1 MGSGCS
7 SCKSETVF
15 YPELDTEKTRTILT
29 TDGTIRVY
37 CRSKRNTKMD
47 KIRRNTT

>member
-1 MGSGCS
+1 MGAICT

-15 YPELDTEKTRTILT
+15 YPMLDTEKTTTILT
-29 TDGTIRVY
+29 TDGSIRVY
-37 CRSKRNTKMD
+37 GRSRRNTQMD